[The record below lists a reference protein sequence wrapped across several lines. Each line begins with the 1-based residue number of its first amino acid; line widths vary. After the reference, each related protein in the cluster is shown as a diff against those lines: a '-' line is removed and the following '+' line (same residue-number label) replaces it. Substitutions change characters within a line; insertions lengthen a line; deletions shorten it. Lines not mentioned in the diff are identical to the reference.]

1 MSDQKAA
8 ERSPSVHSKQ
18 LKTKPSGTGTEMP
31 EGNLAD
37 KIFLWA
43 LLLVPIAILLEFI
56 DTPSIVKFFVASL
69 AIVPLARLLG
79 QATEELSAK
88 TGAGLGAFLNASFG
102 NAAELI
108 IGFFALREGL
118 YDVVKA
124 SLTGAIIGNV
134 LLVMGFAFLAGGL
147 KREKQSFNRTAA
159 GMNAT
164 LLLLAS
170 IGLLAPALFHITTG
184 GKAVGHEADL
194 SLEIAA
200 VLALTYLVSLLF
212 SLKTHRHLYLGESNA
227 REAVPGASWPVGKS
241 IAILIACG
249 ACIGLISEL
258 LVASVEPAAAAL
270 GMNQV
275 FIGVIFVAIVG
286 NAAEH
291 STAITTA
298 LKDKLDISLGIALGS
313 SQQVA
318 LFVAPLLVFIG
329 RLIGRPMDLLF
340 TPLEVMGVTLSA
352 VATGFVASDGE
363 SNWMEGVL
371 LIAVYLILA
380 IAFYALPQ

>member
-1 MSDQKAA
+1 MIESRASDRSGQLQTDSCNDGKDQKK
-8 ERSPSVHSKQ
+8 SISD
-18 LKTKPSGTGTEMP
+18 T
-31 EGNLAD
+31 
-37 KIFLWA
+37 IFLWA
-43 LLLVPIAILLEFI
+43 LLLVPAAILLEFI
-56 DTPSIVKFFVASL
+56 EVPSIVKFFVASG

-79 QATEELSAK
+79 TATEELSAK
-88 TGAGLGAFLNASFG
+88 TGAGIGAFLNASFG

-108 IGFFALREGL
+108 IGFFALRAGL

-134 LLVMGFAFLAGGL
+134 LLVMGFAFLTGGL
-147 KREKQSFNRTAA
+147 KREKQTFNKTAA

-170 IGLLAPALFHITTG
+170 IGLLVPALFHITTG
-184 GKAVGHEADL
+184 GKATVNEANL
-194 SLEIAA
+194 SLEIAT
-200 VLALTYLVSLLF
+200 VLAFTYLASLLF
-212 SLKTHRHLYLGESNA
+212 SLKTHRHLYLGEVEDPNTKA
-227 REAVPGASWPVGKS
+227 ETTWPVGKS
-241 IAILIACG
+241 LAVLLACG
-249 ACIGLISEL
+249 AFIGIVSEL
-258 LVASVEPAAAAL
+258 LVSSVEPTAQAL

-275 FIGVIFVAIVG
+275 FIGVIFVAIIG

-291 STAITTA
+291 STAITMA
-298 LKDKLDISLGIALGS
+298 LKNKLDVSLGIALGS

-329 RLIGRPMDLLF
+329 RAIGRPIDLLF

-352 VATGFVASDGE
+352 VTTGFVASDGE

-380 IAFYALPQ
+380 IAFYALPS